1 MKPSILGL
9 SLLALL
15 FATFASHAVPEGDK
29 PTRKDAPAKRDGD
42 RRDEFLKQHPEL
54 RETLEKLKAMS
65 PEERQAWLK
74 EHPEAAEK
82 IKLAMAGAEARGR
95 KPGEAGS
102 PGGGRDRFAEFA
114 KAHPELKE
122 AIEKLKGMSP
132 EERQA
137 WLKEHPEVAEKIEK
151 AKATIRERADNLT
164 PEQKEKLK
172 AKLKERGEN
181 LTPEQK
187 EKLREKMKERF
198 EKMTPEEK
206 AEFLKKHPELKEKLE
221 GDKK

>member
-1 MKPSILGL
+1 MSRPTTLL
-9 SLLALL
+9 LLAASLLAADA
-15 FATFASHAVPEGDK
+15 FGQSPFETKPKPAESAATG
-29 PTRKDAPAKRDGD
+29 TAPAP
-42 RRDEFLKQHPEL
+42 EQPEL
-54 RETLEKLKAMS
+54 KAQLEKLRAMS
-65 PEERQAWLK
+65 REERQAWLK

-122 AIEKLKGMSP
+122 AIEKLKGMSA

-151 AKATIRERADNLT
+151 AKAALRERAQNLT
-164 PEQKEKLK
+164 PEQQEQLK
-172 AKLKERGEN
+172 AR
-181 LTPEQK
+181 
-187 EKLREKMKERF
+187 MKERF
-198 EKMTPEEK
+198 EKLSPEER
-206 AEFLKKHPELKEKLE
+206 AELLKKRPELKEKLGE
-221 GDKK
+221 ASK

>member
-1 MKPSILGL
+1 MSRPTTLL
-9 SLLALL
+9 LLAASLLAADA
-15 FATFASHAVPEGDK
+15 FGQSPFETKPKPAESAATG
-29 PTRKDAPAKRDGD
+29 TAPAQ
-42 RRDEFLKQHPEL
+42 EQPEL
-54 RETLEKLKAMS
+54 KAQLEKLRAMS
-65 PEERQAWLK
+65 REERQAWLK

-122 AIEKLKGMSP
+122 AIEKLKGMSA

-151 AKATIRERADNLT
+151 AKAALRERAQNLT
-164 PEQKEKLK
+164 PEQQEQLK
-172 AKLKERGEN
+172 AR
-181 LTPEQK
+181 
-187 EKLREKMKERF
+187 MKERF
-198 EKMTPEEK
+198 EKLSPEER
-206 AEFLKKHPELKEKLE
+206 AELLKKRPELKEKLGE
-221 GDKK
+221 ASK